1 MPSFFDSSI
10 LSKKR
15 DSRPIGDIYSNL
27 CTDLFWNSFKE
38 GEAKGMIVSYTP
50 SNKTEAK
57 AVLEEHRMILEQIKK
72 RDPEKAADYMFKH
85 FRALALNK
93 DEDKER

>member
-1 MPSFFDSSI
+1 MY
-10 LSKKR
+10 KV
-15 DSRPIGDIYSNL
+15 IGNKLLIGL
-27 CTDLFWNSFKE
+27 CDLFWNSFKE